1 MLNHAHC
8 VFIKGKVQEVFLG
21 VLEKKVSVV
30 DGEKTDDFLHKM
42 GRIRVTRK
50 QQKVLLYAFAHQFVL
65 FIVGEK
71 LYQSLDR
78 VGALLVPNDVCDILM
93 KPLHHFQSLSVV
105 ANTEKFLNHV
115 IRIFM
120 GDEVW

>member
-8 VFIKGKVQEVFLG
+8 VFIKGKVKKVFLS

-30 DGEKTDDFLHKM
+30 DGKKADDLLHKM
-42 GRIRVTRK
+42 GRIGVAGK
-50 QQKVLLYAFAHQFVL
+50 QQKVFLDALAHQFIL

-71 LYQSLDR
+71 LDQSLDR
-78 VGALLVPNDVCDILM
+78 VGSLLVPNDVCDILM

-105 ANTEKFLNHV
+105 ANAEKFLDHV
-115 IRIFM
+115 IGILM
-120 GDEVW
+120 GD